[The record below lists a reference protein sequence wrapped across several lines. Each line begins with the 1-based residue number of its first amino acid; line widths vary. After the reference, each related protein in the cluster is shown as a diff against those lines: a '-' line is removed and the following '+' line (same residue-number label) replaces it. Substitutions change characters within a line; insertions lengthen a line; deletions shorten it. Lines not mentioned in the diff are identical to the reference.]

1 MPDPAMTVALRPA
14 SVVMTARRAGGAVP
28 NALSFARS
36 AMRELV
42 RGRWRIEKL
51 RFDLDAEGRGE
62 ILYRLVG
69 GSWCFHFFLIS
80 IKLPEAQKMDRN
92 WAQAWDA
99 MGVLCQGEWTA
110 EREARLR
117 IEVPK
122 QRNGYADYDTL
133 VYARG
138 NRSGRIFEH
147 VVESLAAGRQP
158 DGDLVAGTG
167 YLLRTTAFIGNG
179 QLGTRSFAGLE
190 PDHPFRRP
198 YHVQMCSAFVLREYV
213 FDLVDHMARAR
224 NPAAARLHASYRRY
238 LGLGNAAATGLVPF
252 VVNHPQLLHRW
263 CLTHE
268 TALGAAR
275 RRGAA
280 PGDAATQR
288 FGGLLDRA
296 IRYFGEAG
304 EPGDDL
310 FATAPAVAAD
320 LQVVRAAFGEYQSS
334 GTIAGAAVAQSWSTL
349 AEWAS
354 RHVGPEALE
363 VLNALV
369 LELYPDIVEA
379 AGDGFLAE
387 EHLEV
392 RPEMTLGS
400 LRGLLRDAYGW
411 VRDEAFQ
418 PPTQS
423 YFWYRSSQAPRDVR
437 RGLRGLAR
445 EYEAETGMDTVLQVR
460 ALWDSLEGQADHA
473 LVADLLQA
481 RPDLRHI
488 VARVQSLAGFDYAEL
503 RVNWLA
509 KTFSPFEPIRLVLAF
524 YGMEKFEAALPKS
537 VRGSFLQGAPIAE
550 DVEQGIDGV
559 WPYPLKPSGH
569 ASSCELAP
577 LPPAG
582 LGAVRSRPPLPASMD
597 RILAVAPREFART
610 VQTMLQARGAALG
623 VAEEA
628 ASIALFAQ
636 GCGHAALGALLD
648 PNHPCTASLLAA
660 PGALDRAV
668 ARALTSAEGFGI
680 QQEHHAQAPE
690 FLGELVLR
698 CAGRGLAA
706 LLMWRTGFAL
716 SAPDPAGPWYA
727 HGSGQV
733 LDKAGIEALLPAAG
747 AHVDALVRR
756 DRGFVLVCA
765 RPETIEVELFNPE
778 IARKI
783 AGNGI
788 AWDGT
793 ELRNRRVAWE
803 REGLAVDRGELD
815 ALYRAAAALLVP
827 ASEAQRLRP
836 HEDPDPLK
844 VF

>member
-1 MPDPAMTVALRPA
+1 MADALRPA
-14 SVVMTARRAGGAVP
+14 SVVMSARRAGAVVP

-69 GSWCFHFFLIS
+69 GTWRFHFFLLS
-80 IKLPEAQKMDRN
+80 IKLPEEQKLDRN

-122 QRNGYADYDTL
+122 QRSGFADYDTL

-138 NRSGRIFEH
+138 NRSGRIFDH
-147 VVESLAAGRQP
+147 VVDSLAAGRQP
-158 DGDLVAGTG
+158 DADRVAGIG
-167 YLLRTTAFIGNG
+167 YLLRTTAFIANG

-190 PDHPFRRP
+190 PDHPLRRP

-224 NPAAARLHASYRRY
+224 NPAGARLDASYRRY

-252 VVNHPQLLHRW
+252 IVNHPQLLHRW

-268 TALGAAR
+268 SALGTAR
-275 RRGAA
+275 RRAAA
-280 PGDAATQR
+280 PGDEATR
-288 FGGLLDRA
+288 HFGRLLDRA
-296 IRYFGEAG
+296 IQYFGETG

-310 FATAPAVAAD
+310 FATAPAVAAG
-320 LQVVRAAFGEYQSS
+320 LQRVRALFAEYQSA
-334 GTIAGAAVAQSWSTL
+334 GTMAGADATL
-349 AEWAS
+349 PWGTLTEWAS
-354 RHVGPEALE
+354 RHLRPEALE
-363 VLNALV
+363 VLDSLV

-379 AGDGFLAE
+379 GADAFRAE
-387 EHLEV
+387 ERLEV
-392 RPEMTLGS
+392 RPEMTLEV
-400 LRGLLRDAYGW
+400 LRNVLRNAYGW
-411 VRDEAFQ
+411 VREEAFLD
-418 PPTQS
+418 PTQS

-460 ALWDSLEGQADHA
+460 ALWHSLESGTRHA

-503 RVNWLA
+503 RVNWLS
-509 KTFSPFEPIRLVLAF
+509 KTFSPFEPIRFVLAF

-559 WPYPLKPSGH
+559 WPYPLKPTGPTLSGG
-569 ASSCELAP
+569 LAA

-582 LGAVRSRPPLPASMD
+582 LGAVRDRPPPPVSTD
-597 RILAVAPREFART
+597 RILSIAPRELART

-628 ASIALFAQ
+628 ANIALFAQ
-636 GCGHAALGALLD
+636 ACGHGALSALLD
-648 PNHPCTASLLAA
+648 PHHPYEDSLRVA
-660 PGALDRAV
+660 PAALDLAC
-668 ARALTSAEGFGI
+668 ARALTSAEGIGTYR
-680 QQEHHAQAPE
+680 EDHARAPE
-690 FLGELVLR
+690 WLGELVLR
-698 CAGRGLAA
+698 CAGRGLVG

-716 SAPDPAGPWYA
+716 SAPDPDGPWYVYA
-727 HGSGQV
+727 CGQAP
-733 LDKAGIEALLPAAG
+733 DKAAIKTLLPAAL
-747 AHVDALVRR
+747 AHVDAQLRR
-756 DRGFVLVCA
+756 DRGFVLACM
-765 RPETIEVELFNPE
+765 RPETVGDGLFDAAN
-778 IARKI
+778 ARKI
-783 AGNGI
+783 AGTGI
-788 AWDGT
+788 VWGGA
-793 ELRNRRVAWE
+793 ELLDRRAAWE
-803 REGLAVDRGELD
+803 RQGLAVDRDELD
-815 ALYRAAAALLVP
+815 ALYRAAGALLVP
-827 ASEAQRLRP
+827 ASEVQRLRP
-836 HEDPDPLK
+836 QEDIDPLK